1 MILPVSSIVPYWIKT
16 SILMKI
22 IVKIETETVLNLFLL
37 LCFNGNISDEKG
49 ILLIN

>member
-1 MILPVSSIVPYWIKT
+1 
-16 SILMKI
+16 MKI

-49 ILLIN
+49 ILFYKKLNKSKIFYNKNRL